1 MGKPLCLVTGA
12 TGSVGPELVRHL
24 YESGLAIRVVA
35 RRAPA
40 EGVLPPEAEFCPGD
54 IRNTA
59 FLERAVAGAR
69 FVFHLA
75 AKVHVPNPSS
85 ALRADYWELHV
96 ETTRRLVEACRAA
109 GVERLVYF
117 SSIGVYGPSRGA
129 TLDETTVPN
138 PQSLYA
144 ESKLA
149 GEEVVLSARRSSA
162 EAPRAVVLRFA
173 AIYGHRMRGNYALLV
188 KALRLGLFLPL
199 GNGQNRRTLV
209 HESDAARA
217 ALLAARHPQ
226 AAGRIY
232 NVSDGKIHLQREV
245 IEAICAAM
253 GRRPPRLSLPAQ
265 PARWLAAAADVAPK
279 LLGHPFRLTAVV
291 DKFLEDVAVGAERIR
306 NELSFAPQMGLAEGW
321 EQTMAALR
329 AGRAASPVLSRSAAR

>member
-1 MGKPLCLVTGA
+1 MQKPLCLVTGA

-24 YESGLAIRVVA
+24 HESGLGVRVVA
-35 RRAPA
+35 RRAPVA
-40 EGVLPPEAEFCPGD
+40 GVLPAETEFCPGN
-54 IRNTA
+54 IRDPA

-75 AKVHVPNPSS
+75 ARVHVPNPSP
-85 ALRADYWELHV
+85 ALRADYWDLHV
-96 ETTRRLVEACRAA
+96 ETSRRLVEACRAA

-117 SSIGVYGPSRGA
+117 SSIGVYGPSRGR
-129 TLDETTVPN
+129 TVDETSAPN

-149 GEEVVLSARRSSA
+149 GEEVVLAGRRSSA
-162 EAPRAVVLRFA
+162 DAPLAVVLRFA

-199 GNGQNRRTLV
+199 GDGQNRRTLV
-209 HESDAARA
+209 HDSDAARA

-226 AAGRIY
+226 AAGRVY

-253 GRRPPRLSLPAQ
+253 GRRPPRISLPPQ
-265 PARWLAAAADVAPK
+265 PVRWLAAGADVVPK
-279 LLGHPFRLTAVV
+279 LLGHPFHLTDLV
-291 DKFLEDVAVGAERIR
+291 DKFLEDIAVRAERIR
-306 NELSFAPQMGLAEGW
+306 NEIGFAPQMGLAEGW

-329 AGRAASPVLSRSAAR
+329 GGHKASPVLSRSAAR